1 MNEHKWNPTDTEG
14 HSMECERCGLH
25 ISMYEADNWDEHIDG
40 ICTVPDIGDNQSSS
54 QIDTENIVMVEF
66 TRTVAGVPTMEM
78 VALFNKQNISE
89 EEVVSVIKEYRED
102 RNVII
107 MHKEQYQNVFLKP

>member
-1 MNEHKWNPTDTEG
+1 MNQHKWEPTDTEG
-14 HSMECERCGLH
+14 HSMVCEQCGLH
-25 ISMYEADNWDEHIDG
+25 ISMYEAENWDEHVDGTCTMPNKDDSQAPNRIDA
-40 ICTVPDIGDNQSSS
+40 
-54 QIDTENIVMVEF
+54 ENIIMVEF

-78 VALFNKQNISE
+78 VALCNKRNISE
-89 EEVVSVIKEYRED
+89 EEVISVIKEGRED